1 MVQAYNKNMGRVIS
15 ALYQGLMASK
25 EMSTLYI
32 KKKWEVGFDVQITDE
47 DWYNICK
54 TQCTATSSRTWR
66 EFCWKN
72 ITRYFITPKIRAR
85 VQTKQQPCWRLCGNI
100 NVDHEHIFWNCPK
113 ISTYW
118 DDVWLEIKTILR
130 YEIPKTNVVLY
141 LGNLTHDNTQGEDMY
156 LVKILLAASKKAITR
171 LWYKPEPPVREQWL
185 GIVEEIFVMEKLTHK
200 LRLQEDLFLEKWEK
214 WTDYTNQ
221 QNDTDMNNGH
231 SKM

>member
-1 MVQAYNKNMGRVIS
+1 MKNLLCGCIGRS
-15 ALYQGLMASK
+15 RSSLHNDGAP
-25 EMSTLYI
+25 STFT
-32 KKKWEVGFDVQITDE
+32 G
-47 DWYNICK
+47 
-54 TQCTATSSRTWR
+54 TQL
-66 EFCWKN
+66 
-72 ITRYFITPKIRAR
+72 ITPGAELRLVPAQIK
-85 VQTKQQPCWRLCGNI
+85 PWLCGNI

-118 DDVWLEIKTILR
+118 DDVWLEIKTILS

-214 WTDYTNQ
+214 WTDYISQ